1 MEEPMRRVFE
11 FLIIFS
17 ILGFVACSSSK
28 SRNDSDTVPDAD
40 IDSDETSAVTDD
52 ENAVPDEG
60 TDSEDADSDEIE
72 PDDVEKTDAD
82 VEVEELYVDNFSMTQ
97 ECSGIKRLTKET
109 VEVTNSYGTYT
120 YQIDRYYDKQ
130 CRIKFESK
138 YYPENPASVTKNRSY
153 EYDKNGNVK
162 WSCPRKPDGE
172 LKGDCQRF
180 SYELNDDGD
189 VKKMCI
195 GKSAEGKETG
205 CVRYTYDN
213 LGRVKQKIRRSAIDV
228 AFPFFRDFSDEN
240 AEYFS
245 NDFAVSESVSP
256 EGKPLSEELDIQE
269 KIEYFYD
276 DNGKVSKWERSF
288 ISKEFDENG
297 NSVAVY
303 GKGVI
308 PDYFAPMDMTSKERV
323 KYDYSDGLPV
333 KSYHDRYAFFMDF
346 DSTRWYWHNIE
357 YEKEYSYDEK
367 MRPVRIKTTTDS
379 KNAVRLD
386 DEWEYYSDGSLK
398 RKRESS
404 EESSASNTGPYYVS
418 VERIYDKKGCET
430 EYRQLSTTGEAE
442 EITEKTYY
450 DNSCEIKHEAVC
462 DPNAGTGNSCYKN
475 FNYTYEHD
483 ELGRVTRMS
492 REHEEAKSVPYLD
505 DDFFGE
511 PMWKD
516 VLIIEE
522 TYYKYTPTGKL
533 AEMRQYE
540 KSRDFDDP
548 EALVTTSQ
556 KKIEIYSYDDNDR
569 LVETRSGSSWN
580 NEAPDA
586 SSMKVS
592 YSAEYDSKG
601 RLVRKNNS
609 FYEYYGDTN
618 VVKKIWNKHTNKAA
632 TYEYDENGNLVHEK
646 LNGNY
651 SMDFEYDEDGELVSA
666 TKEYA
671 GESTKEVRTYFY
683 ETF

>member
-1 MEEPMRRVFE
+1 MKR
-11 FLIIFS
+11 
-17 ILGFVACSSSK
+17 ILCVVAVLFIMLVSCSSPK
-28 SRNDSDTVPDAD
+28 KEAGDDSGNMT
-40 IDSDETSAVTDD
+40 DSDETSAVTDD
-52 ENAVPDEG
+52 ENAVPDEES
-60 TDSEDADSDEIE
+60 DSENADDNEIE
-72 PDDVEKTDAD
+72 PDDAEKNDAD
-82 VEVEELYVDNFSMTQ
+82 VEVEEIYVDNFSMTQ

-120 YQIDRYYDKQ
+120 YQIDRYYDKK

-153 EYDKNGNVK
+153 EYDKNDNVK
-162 WSCPRKPDGE
+162 WICPRKPDGE

-213 LGRVKQKIRRSAIDV
+213 LGRVRQKIRRSAIDV
-228 AFPFFRDFSDEN
+228 ALPFFRDFSDEN

-276 DNGKVSKWERSF
+276 DNGKVSKRERSF

-297 NSVAVY
+297 NEAAVY

-404 EESSASNTGPYYVS
+404 EESSASNTGPYYMS

-430 EYRQLSTTGEAE
+430 EYRKLSTTGEAYKTIE
-442 EITEKTYY
+442 RTYY
-450 DNSCEIKHEAVC
+450 DNNCEIKHETVC
-462 DPNAGTGNSCYKN
+462 DQGAITVNGCYTN

-483 ELGRVTRMS
+483 ELGRITRMS
-492 REHEEAKSVPYLD
+492 REHEEAESVPYFD

-516 VLIIEE
+516 ALIIED
-522 TYYKYTPTGKL
+522 TYYKYTPTGKR

-540 KSRDFDDP
+540 RSRDFDDP
-548 EALVTTSQ
+548 EAPVTTSQ

-569 LVETRSGSSWN
+569 LVETRSSSSWN
-580 NEAPDA
+580 NDAPDA
-586 SSMKVS
+586 GSMSVS
-592 YSAEYDSKG
+592 YSAEYDPKG
-601 RLVRKNNS
+601 RLIRENNS
-609 FYEYYGDTN
+609 VYEYYGDSN
-618 VVKKIWNKHTNKAA
+618 VRKKVWNKHSNRVAA
-632 TYEYDENGNLVHEK
+632 YEYDENGNLVREK
-646 LNGNY
+646 LNGSY
-651 SMDFEYDEDGELVSA
+651 TVDFEYNENNELVSA
-666 TKEYA
+666 TKQYD
-671 GESTKEVRTYFY
+671 GESTKEVRRYFY